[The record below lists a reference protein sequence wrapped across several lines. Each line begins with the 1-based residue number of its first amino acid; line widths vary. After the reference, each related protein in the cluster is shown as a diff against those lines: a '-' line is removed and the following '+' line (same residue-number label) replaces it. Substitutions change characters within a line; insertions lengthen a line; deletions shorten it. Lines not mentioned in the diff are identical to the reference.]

1 MSDSSDT
8 SSNQDAGAAGSKLH
22 KLRTG
27 AFSRRYELAKTGI
40 KFGSR
45 LMADSAKRRLGFSDE
60 ADTAER
66 RQENAQYLV
75 KEMGKLKGSV
85 VKVGQILATYGEYL
99 FPEEITAALHSLE
112 DSTPPMSWKAIENA
126 LQRELGE
133 DLLAELDVEP
143 SPIAAASLGQAHR
156 ARVKSTGEELCLKIQ
171 YPGVEN
177 TIDADLNAV
186 IRLLRGMRVLES
198 TRAMDDWLNAVRELL
213 HLEVDYRR
221 EREQLVF
228 TADAVKQHPT
238 LKVPSVHDRYC
249 SQRVLAM
256 SFEQGSSI
264 NSQWTKALPQEQRD
278 TLGHALLELFFLELC
293 DWQRMQSDPN
303 FGNFLVQQQSDGSC
317 RLVLLDFGAMR
328 PVEPDFCDGFQT
340 MVAASAHRQRERFLQ
355 QAIALGFMKAHFPDS
370 VLNDFADVGMNIG
383 EPLWV
388 ESNDWPEFAVDDQG
402 RYSWRD
408 SNLPKRV
415 AKQAMRAS
423 LSTHFALPPTEF
435 MFVIRK
441 LMGVFT
447 LIAALDARFD
457 CSDIR
462 QRWLKPE

>member
-1 MSDSSDT
+1 MSDP
-8 SSNQDAGAAGSKLH
+8 SNTNGEKTNDSKLN

-45 LMADSAKRRLGFSDE
+45 LMADSAKRRLGLADE

-66 RQENAQYLV
+66 QQENAKYLV

-99 FPEEITAALHSLE
+99 FPEEITEALHSLE
-112 DSTPPMSWKAIENA
+112 DSTPPMSWKAIEKA
-126 LQRELGE
+126 LRRELGE
-133 DLLAELDVEP
+133 ELLAELDVEQQ
-143 SPIAAASLGQAHR
+143 PIAAASLGQAHR

-213 HLEVDYRR
+213 HLEVDYHR
-221 EREQLVF
+221 EREQLAF
-228 TADAVKQHPT
+228 TGAAVKDHPV

-256 SFEQGSSI
+256 SFEPGVSI
-264 NSQWTKALPQEQRD
+264 NSDTARQLPQEQRNQ
-278 TLGHALLELFFLELC
+278 LGHALLELFFLELC

-303 FGNFLVQQQSDGSC
+303 FGNFLVQQQDNGKC
-317 RLVLLDFGAMR
+317 QLVLLDFGAMR
-328 PVEPDFCDGFQT
+328 PVEPEFCDGFQA
-340 MVAASAHRQRERFLQ
+340 MVAASAHRQRERFLE
-355 QAIALGFMKAHFPDS
+355 QAIELGFMKAHFPDS
-370 VLNDFADVGMNIG
+370 VLSNFADVGMNIG

-388 ESNDWPEFAVDDQG
+388 QSSDWPEFAVDEQG
-402 RYSWRD
+402 NYRWRD
-408 SNLPKRV
+408 SELPKRV
-415 AKQAMRAS
+415 AKQAMKAS

-462 QRWLKPE
+462 ERWLKPE